1 MVKITK
7 FGDKIALFLDIKLL
21 RKKETKS
28 TKIGTVGKFG
38 IKSRDCPSKIGTV
51 STYVYSHEYLCRS

>member
-21 RKKETKS
+21 RKIETKS
-28 TKIGTVGKFG
+28 RKIGTVGNL
-38 IKSRDCPSKIGTV
+38 V
-51 STYVYSHEYLCRS
+51 

>member
-21 RKKETKS
+21 RKKRDKVKKNRES
-28 TKIGTVGKFG
+28 RKFG

-51 STYVYSHEYLCRS
+51 GT